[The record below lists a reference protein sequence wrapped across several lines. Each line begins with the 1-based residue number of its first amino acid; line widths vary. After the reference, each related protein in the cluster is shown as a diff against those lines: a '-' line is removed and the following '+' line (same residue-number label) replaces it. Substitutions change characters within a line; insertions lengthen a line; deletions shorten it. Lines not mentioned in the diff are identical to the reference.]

1 MSVIE
6 QYQVSTSNPSIV
18 GGTGTTIKYF
28 ASNPPQSLWNSGVTG
43 VNSPITAS
51 QLGATPSSTSANGQL
66 SFDSVAYKLQ
76 GGQFR
81 MVASGT
87 ATATG
92 TPTVTATVQINT
104 GTIASPSY
112 ATFLNGVA
120 SNAVVTTIPI
130 AWSITADLFY
140 DPTSQ
145 TLSGFQSY
153 FYANAATGGTD
164 KSQVPVAI
172 TAVQSVT
179 AGGLYAT
186 QFGFVVGITFS
197 TSNAANTASL
207 YEFKIIQA

>member
-1 MSVIE
+1 MGVIE
-6 QYQVSTSNPSIV
+6 KYLVSTSNPSIV

-28 ASNPPQSLWNSGVTG
+28 SSNPPQSLWNSGVAG
-43 VNSPITAS
+43 VNSPITAT

-76 GGQFR
+76 GGRFR
-81 MVASGT
+81 MYASGS
-87 ATATG
+87 AVATG

-120 SNAVVTTIPI
+120 SNAVVTTVPI
-130 AWSITADLFY
+130 AWSCFADLFY
-140 DPTSQ
+140 DPTSA

-153 FYANAATGGTD
+153 TYANATGGGTD
-164 KSQVPVAI
+164 KTQIPVAL
-172 TAVQSVT
+172 TTVASVT
-179 AGGLYAT
+179 AGGLYST

-197 TSNAANTASL
+197 VSNAANSASL
-207 YEFKIIQA
+207 YEFKIVQD